1 MIVALQIISAVL
13 GIALI
18 VTVVLQTSKAES
30 FSAAMGGTDAS
41 QFRKG
46 TREELLAR
54 LTKYFAVG
62 WIVAVTVIAI
72 AWYHAH

>member
-1 MIVALQIISAVL
+1 MMVALQIISALTAL
-13 GIALI
+13 GLI
-18 VTVVLQTSKAES
+18 ISVVMQTSKADS

-54 LTKYFAVG
+54 LTKYFA
-62 WIVAVTVIAI
+62 I
-72 AWYHAH
+72 AWIASVTIGAVIWYHSH

>member
-1 MIVALQIISAVL
+1 MMLAIMIVS
-13 GIALI
+13 GIAAIGLI
-18 VTVVLQTSKAES
+18 VSVVMQTSKAES

-54 LTKYFAVG
+54 LTKYFA
-62 WIVAVTVIAI
+62 I
-72 AWYHAH
+72 AWIASVTIGSIIWYHGN

>member
-1 MIVALQIISAVL
+1 MMVALQIISTVL
-13 GIALI
+13 GLALI

-54 LTKYFAVG
+54 LAKYFAIG
-62 WIVAVTVIAI
+62 WIVAMAIMAVI
-72 AWYHAH
+72 WYHSH

>member
-1 MIVALQIISAVL
+1 MMTVLEVISALTAL
-13 GIALI
+13 GLI
-18 VTVVLQTSKAES
+18 VSVVMQTSKADS

-54 LTKYFAVG
+54 LTKYFAIA
-62 WIVAVTVIAI
+62 WIASVTIGAI
-72 AWYHAH
+72 MWYHAH

>member
-1 MIVALQIISAVL
+1 MLLALEIISSVL
-13 GIALI
+13 ALALI

-30 FSAAMGGTDAS
+30 FSAAMGGTDSS

-54 LTKYFAVG
+54 LTKYFAIA
-62 WIVAVTVIAI
+62 WIVCVTMGSIV
-72 AWYHAH
+72 WYSMH

>member
-1 MIVALQIISAVL
+1 MLLALEVTSAVTAL
-13 GIALI
+13 GLI
-18 VTVVLQTSKAES
+18 VSVVLQTSKAES

-54 LTKYFAVG
+54 LTKYFAIA
-62 WIVAVTVIAI
+62 WIVSVSVGTVI
-72 AWYHAH
+72 WYYSH

>member
-1 MIVALQIISAVL
+1 MMLALQIISSILAL
-13 GIALI
+13 GLI
-18 VTVVLQTSKAES
+18 ITVVLQTSKAES

-54 LTKYFAVG
+54 LTKYFA
-62 WIVAVTVIAI
+62 I
-72 AWYHAH
+72 AWIIAVSIGAVVWYHGY

>member
-1 MIVALQIISAVL
+1 MVLALQIISALL

-18 VTVVLQTSKAES
+18 ITVVLQTSKAES
-30 FSAAMGGTDAS
+30 FSAAMGGTDSS

-54 LTKYFAVG
+54 LTKYFAIA
-62 WIVAVTVIAI
+62 WIVVVTLNAVV
-72 AWYHAH
+72 WYHSH

>member
-1 MIVALQIISAVL
+1 MMLAMQIISAVL
-13 GIALI
+13 GLALI

-30 FSAAMGGTDAS
+30 FSAAMGGTDSS

-54 LTKYFAVG
+54 FTKYFAIG
-62 WIVAVTVIAI
+62 WIISAGLMSIV
-72 AWYHAH
+72 WYHSF

>member
-1 MIVALQIISAVL
+1 MFIAIMIISAVTAI
-13 GIALI
+13 GLI
-18 VTVVLQTSKAES
+18 VSVVLQTSKAES

-54 LTKYFAVG
+54 LTKYFG
-62 WIVAVTVIAI
+62 I
-72 AWYHAH
+72 AWIIAVSLGAVVWYHSQ

>member
-1 MIVALQIISAVL
+1 MMLALQIISTVL

-54 LTKYFAVG
+54 LTKYFAIG
-62 WIVAVTVIAI
+62 WIISAALLSVV
-72 AWYHAH
+72 WYHSV

>member
-1 MIVALQIISAVL
+1 MMLALEIISALTAL
-13 GIALI
+13 GLI
-18 VTVVLQTSKAES
+18 ISVVLQTSKAES

-54 LTKYFAVG
+54 LTKYFA
-62 WIVAVTVIAI
+62 I
-72 AWYHAH
+72 AWIASAAIGAIIWYHSH

>member
-1 MIVALQIISAVL
+1 MS

-18 VTVVLQTSKAES
+18 VVVCLQTSKAES
-30 FSAAMGGTDAS
+30 FSAAMGGADTG

-54 LTKYFAVG
+54 LSKYLAIT
-62 WIVAVTVIAI
+62 WIVASVVSAVL
-72 AWYHAH
+72 WYHG

>member
-1 MIVALQIISAVL
+1 MIVALQIISSIL

-54 LTKYFAVG
+54 LTKYFAIG
-62 WIVAVTVIAI
+62 WIIAVALMSVF
-72 AWYHAH
+72 WYHAT

>member
-1 MIVALQIISAVL
+1 MVVALQIISSIL

-54 LTKYFAVG
+54 LTKYFAIG
-62 WIVAVTVIAI
+62 WIISVALMSIF
-72 AWYHAH
+72 WYHTN

>member
-1 MIVALQIISAVL
+1 MLALEIISAVTAL
-13 GIALI
+13 GLI
-18 VTVVLQTSKAES
+18 ITVVLQTSKAES

-54 LTKYFAVG
+54 LTKYFAIA
-62 WIVAVTVIAI
+62 WIISVSMGAVI
-72 AWYHAH
+72 WYHAH

>member
-1 MIVALQIISAVL
+1 MVVALQIISSIL

-30 FSAAMGGTDAS
+30 FSAAMGGTDSS

-54 LTKYFAVG
+54 LTKYFAIG
-62 WIVAVTVIAI
+62 WIISVALMSIL
-72 AWYHAH
+72 WYQAN

>member
-1 MIVALQIISAVL
+1 MILVLQIISAAMAL
-13 GIALI
+13 GLI
-18 VTVVLQTSKAES
+18 ITVVLQTSKAES

-54 LTKYFAVG
+54 LTKYL
-62 WIVAVTVIAI
+62 AI
-72 AWYHAH
+72 AWIASVTVGTVIWYHTH

>member
-1 MIVALQIISAVL
+1 MAAIQVITALLAI
-13 GIALI
+13 GLI
-18 VTVVLQTSKAES
+18 VSVVLQTSKAES

-54 LTKYFAVG
+54 LTKYL
-62 WIVAVTVIAI
+62 AI
-72 AWYHAH
+72 AWIIAMAVGAVIWYHSH

>member
-1 MIVALQIISAVL
+1 MMLTLQILSAIL

-30 FSAAMGGTDAS
+30 FSAAMGGTDSS

-54 LTKYFAVG
+54 LTKYFAIG
-62 WIVAVTVIAI
+62 WIICAGLVSIV
-72 AWYHAH
+72 WYHSV

>member
-1 MIVALQIISAVL
+1 MIVVVEIVSALLAVGL
-13 GIALI
+13 IA
-18 VTVVLQTSKAES
+18 TVVLQTSKAES

-54 LTKYFAVG
+54 LTKYFAIG
-62 WIVAVTVIAI
+62 WIAAVTIGAVL
-72 AWYHAH
+72 WYHTQ

>member
-1 MIVALQIISAVL
+1 MILVLEILSAIL
-13 GIALI
+13 GLGLIAS
-18 VTVVLQTSKAES
+18 VVLQTSKAES

-54 LTKYFAVG
+54 LTKYFAIA
-62 WIVAVTVIAI
+62 WIVTVTAGTIL
-72 AWYHAH
+72 WYHIH

>member
-1 MIVALQIISAVL
+1 MMLALQIISTVL

-54 LTKYFAVG
+54 LTKYFAIG
-62 WIVAVTVIAI
+62 WIVSAALLSTV
-72 AWYHAH
+72 WYHSV

>member
-1 MIVALQIISAVL
+1 MIVALQIISSLL
-13 GIALI
+13 GLALI

-54 LTKYFAVG
+54 LTKYFAIAWV
-62 WIVAVTVIAI
+62 IAVTAIAI
-72 AWYHAH
+72 IWYHAQ

>member
-1 MIVALQIISAVL
+1 MMAALQIISTVL

-54 LTKYFAVG
+54 LTKYFAIG
-62 WIVAVTVIAI
+62 WILAMVIMAI
-72 AWYHAH
+72 IWYHAH

>member
-1 MIVALQIISAVL
+1 MMTALEIISALTAL
-13 GIALI
+13 GLI
-18 VTVVLQTSKAES
+18 VSVVMQTSKADS

-54 LTKYFAVG
+54 LTKYFA
-62 WIVAVTVIAI
+62 I
-72 AWYHAH
+72 AWIASVTIGAIIWYHSH